1 MGESCQPR
9 EWSHHTMA
17 DAVDQMREIVT
28 AQLENGFR
36 VVTVSRDHPIRE
48 WLDSEQVRDDVET
61 PREGAR
67 KAGQLTLF

>member
-1 MGESCQPR
+1 
-9 EWSHHTMA
+9 MA

-48 WLDSEQVRDDVET
+48 
-61 PREGAR
+61 
-67 KAGQLTLF
+67 